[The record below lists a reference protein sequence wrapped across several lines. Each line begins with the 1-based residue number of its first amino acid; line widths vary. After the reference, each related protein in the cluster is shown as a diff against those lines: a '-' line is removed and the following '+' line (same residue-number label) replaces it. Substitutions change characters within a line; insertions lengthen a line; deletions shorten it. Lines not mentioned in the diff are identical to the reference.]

1 MKYTDCAKIF
11 KGLCQGGLWGC
22 FDEFNRITLPVLS
35 VVAQQVLAIQ
45 NAKKQG
51 LEVFQFPG
59 DPQNVTLQPVC
70 AFFIT
75 MNPGYAGRQELPEN
89 LKALFRGVA
98 MMVPDF
104 QIIKKVKMCSVGY
117 KEFDLLS
124 SKFFALYATCKEQLS
139 NQRHY
144 DWGLRNILSV
154 LRTMGATKRE
164 NVDKQEA
171 FLVYRTVR
179 DMNLSKLVAQDVPLF
194 LSLLADLFPGMS
206 PPPKGSY
213 PREEEILKSVVEK
226 HGLVHHDDWVLKV
239 KQLYETTKVRHGIML
254 VGPSGGGKSCIFK
267 CLKDTLQER
276 EGIQYKDIRFNPKAL
291 RAQEMYGETD
301 PLSGEWTTGVF
312 AAIWAKYNNRNNSFN
327 TWIIADGPVD
337 AIWIEDLNTVLDDN
351 KILTLANGDRIPMTD
366 NVKIMFEVETLVN
379 ASPATVSRAGIIY
392 VSETDL
398 DWAPVLEAWVR
409 KQSAAGPDHQA
420 FLRSMVEK
428 WLGTSTPAD
437 PGPCFDFLQRNTSE
451 VMKEGR
457 VGRVSSL
464 AQLFQGLSGDPACS
478 FVGDGNNEALERVFV
493 YCLCWSVGA
502 LLEADDRM
510 KFDTWLRGQDS
521 TKRIMPRVQEG
532 ETVYEYY
539 VDSRTGEWQPWKPP
553 RWTYPGG
560 DKLDFSNLLVPTMDS
575 TRAQHVIRT
584 VHRQR
589 GPVLV
594 VGAEGTAKTST
605 QVRPIVLLVVRPL
618 LFNRSP
624 APPVSKHRAAHVPSR
639 AGPRHHADEADQ
651 LLLGHHSRDGPV
663 FHRGRARQEGRQEL
677 RPAERQEDD
686 DILR

>member
-1 MKYTDCAKIF
+1 MVVTNCTDQMKYTDCAKIF

-51 LEVFQFPG
+51 VEFFQFPG
-59 DPQNVTLQPVC
+59 DPQNVVLQPVC

-117 KEFDLLS
+117 TDFDMLS
-124 SKFFALYATCKEQLS
+124 QKFFALYSTCKEQLS

-164 NVDKQEA
+164 NIDKPEA

-206 PPPKGSY
+206 PPPKGDY
-213 PREEEILKSVVEK
+213 PKEEVILKTVVAK
-226 HGLVHHDDWVLKV
+226 YNLVHHDDWVLKV

-267 CLKDTLQER
+267 CLKDTLQES
-276 EGIQYKDIRFNPKAL
+276 EGIHYKDIRFNPKSI

-301 PLSGEWTTGVF
+301 PLSGEWTTGIF
-312 AAIWAKYNNRNNSFN
+312 AAIWAKYNNRNNAFN

-351 KILTLANGDRIPMTD
+351 RILTLANGDRIPMTD

-409 KQSAAGPDHQA
+409 KRPDTDHQT
-420 FLRSMVEK
+420 FLRSLIDK
-428 WLGTSTPAD
+428 WIGTSTPAD
-437 PGPCFDFLQRNTSE
+437 PGPCFDFLQRNSSE

-457 VGRVSSL
+457 VGKISSF
-464 AQLFQGLSGDPACS
+464 AQLFQGLTEEQECS
-478 FVGDGNNEALERVFV
+478 FIGSNEKALERIFV
-493 YCLCWSVGA
+493 YCLC
-502 LLEADDRM
+502 
-510 KFDTWLRGQDS
+510 
-521 TKRIMPRVQEG
+521 
-532 ETVYEYY
+532 
-539 VDSRTGEWQPWKPP
+539 
-553 RWTYPGG
+553 
-560 DKLDFSNLLVPTMDS
+560 
-575 TRAQHVIRT
+575 
-584 VHRQR
+584 
-589 GPVLV
+589 
-594 VGAEGTAKTST
+594 
-605 QVRPIVLLVVRPL
+605 
-618 LFNRSP
+618 
-624 APPVSKHRAAHVPSR
+624 
-639 AGPRHHADEADQ
+639 
-651 LLLGHHSRDGPV
+651 
-663 FHRGRARQEGRQEL
+663 
-677 RPAERQEDD
+677 
-686 DILR
+686 